1 VGKIDFAGELS
12 APQLR
17 AATYADGPLRVVG
30 GPGGGKTR
38 VLTYRIA
45 WMIREGGVAPEHLL
59 ALTFTNKAAIEM
71 KTRLTTLLG
80 EEINVAASTIHSWAY
95 RFLCIH
101 RGKQAEGILGSW
113 NPNAKNAILADARQ
127 YFAWQQAVKAA
138 KVDIAPAFALHAVS
152 RAKNSGVTR
161 EALRAT
167 ASKGDDHK
175 MVRACD
181 AWLEYER
188 WQERMKV
195 IDFDDLLILANNLL
209 AQKAIVEKVRDQH
222 RVVLLD
228 ESQDTNLVQ
237 WGIVRKLAPPPT
249 AALTVVG
256 DYDQSIYGWRGAAAA
271 SFLEFVQDYAAET
284 VTLETN
290 YRSTRNIVAVANT
303 LIARNGSREDKVLE
317 AAGDDGNVPI
327 VRIEPDAGVEAS
339 RGVEQIRRW
348 LADHAADEVA
358 VLVRAWW
365 LTRSFEER
373 LLKGRIPYRVVGGPA
388 FFGRREVADL
398 LAYVALTVDVTKD
411 AAVQRILN
419 VPNRFMG
426 AAAWRAIERHALKRE
441 MPAMAA
447 LSDPGLRWPK
457 KYMRDKAMDLYVL
470 IQRLRRC
477 DGETVELLEHI
488 LERTRYLAWLKEECE
503 PEEFRNRKEN
513 IDEMMAAAEEHP
525 DPADFVFYA
534 EQLTPK
540 KDDSTEGVV
549 LTSIHGAKG
558 LEFPCVIVAG
568 CAEGILP
575 HERCEDVEEERRLA
589 YVAVTRAEQELMLTS
604 ATLYRGRGY
613 TPSRFFAEA
622 ELDVP
627 EWESAAA
634 AAAAAATAADDAADQ
649 GKKTAAPEVV
659 ATT

>member
-1 VGKIDFAGELS
+1 MGKIDFAAQLS
-12 APQLR
+12 DAQFR
-17 AATYADGPLRVVG
+17 AATHAEGPLRVVG

-45 WMIREGGVAPEHLL
+45 WMIREAGIAPEHLL
-59 ALTFTNKAAIEM
+59 ALTFTNKAATEM
-71 KTRLTTLLG
+71 KSRLAELLG
-80 EEINVAASTIHSWAY
+80 EDIKVAASTIHSWAY

-101 RGKQAEGILGSW
+101 RGKTAAGILGTW
-113 NPNAKNAILADARQ
+113 NPNAKSSILADARQ
-127 YFAWQQAVKAA
+127 YFAWQQAVRAA
-138 KVDIAPAFALHAVS
+138 KVDIAPAFALHTVS
-152 RAKNSGVTR
+152 RAKNNGVSR
-161 EALRAT
+161 AALRAT
-167 ASKGDDHK
+167 AEKGSDHK
-175 MVRACD
+175 TVRACA
-181 AWLEYER
+181 AWLEYEA
-188 WQERMKV
+188 WQQRMKV
-195 IDFDDLLILANNLL
+195 IDFDDLLILANDLL
-209 AQKAIVEKVRDQH
+209 ENDEIVAKVRDQH

-237 WGIVRKLAPPPT
+237 WGIVRKLAPPPSS
-249 AALTVVG
+249 ALTVVG

-271 SFLEFVQDYAAET
+271 SFLEFVQDYPAET

-290 YRSTRNIVAVANT
+290 YRSTATIVQTANT
-303 LIARNGSREDKVLE
+303 LIARNANREDKVLE
-317 AAGDDGNVPI
+317 AHRGAGGELI

-339 RGVEQIRRW
+339 RGVEQVRRW
-348 LADHAADEVA
+348 LADHAPGDVA
-358 VLVRAWW
+358 ILVRAWW
-365 LTRSFEER
+365 LTRSFEEH

-398 LAYVALTVDVTKD
+398 VAYVRLTVDPTKD
-411 AAVQRILN
+411 AALQRVLN

-441 MPAMAA
+441 MPALAA

-470 IQRLRRC
+470 LQRLRRFE
-477 DGETVELLEHI
+477 GSTLELLEHI
-488 LERTRYLAWLKEECE
+488 LERTRYLAWLKDECE
-503 PEEFRNRKEN
+503 PEGFRNRKEN
-513 IDEMMAAAEEHP
+513 IGEMLTAAEEHP

-540 KDDSTEGVV
+540 KDDSEEGVV

-589 YVAVTRAEQELMLTS
+589 YVAITRAEQELMLTA
-604 ATLYRGRGY
+604 ATLYRNRGY
-613 TPSRFFAEA
+613 TPSRFLAEA
-622 ELDVP
+622 GLDVP
-627 EWESAAA
+627 EWESTVAAIA
-634 AAAAAATAADDAADQ
+634 
-649 GKKTAAPEVV
+649 GEKTTAPEVV
-659 ATT
+659 VTT

>member
-1 VGKIDFAGELS
+1 VGKIDFAAALS
-12 APQLR
+12 AAQFR
-17 AATYADGPLRVVG
+17 AATHASGPLRVVG

-45 WMIREGGVAPEHLL
+45 WLILEAGMAPENIL
-59 ALTFTNKAAIEM
+59 ALTFTNKAAEEM
-71 KTRLTTLLG
+71 KARLAVLLG
-80 EEINVAASTIHSWAY
+80 EDIKVAASTIHSWAY

-101 RGKQAEGILGSW
+101 RGKNAEGILGTW

-127 YFAWQQAVKAA
+127 YFAWQQAVQAA
-138 KVDIAPAFALHAVS
+138 KVDVSPAFALHTVS
-152 RAKNSGVTR
+152 RAKNNGISR

-167 ASKGDDHK
+167 AEEGNEHK
-175 MVRACD
+175 VVRSCA
-181 AWLEYER
+181 AWVEYER

-195 IDFDDLLILANNLL
+195 IDFDDLLILANELL
-209 AQKAIVEKVRDQH
+209 ARKEIGKAVRDLH

-228 ESQDTNLVQ
+228 ETQDTNLVQ
-237 WGIVRKLAPPPT
+237 WGIVRKLAPPPQ
-249 AALTVVG
+249 ADLTVVG

-271 SFLEFVQDYAAET
+271 SFLEFVQDYQADT

-290 YRSTRNIVAVANT
+290 YRSTRTIVETANT
-303 LIARNGSREDKVLE
+303 LIARNSSREDKTLA
-317 AAGDDGNVPI
+317 AAGDAGTAPI
-327 VRIEPDAGVEAS
+327 VRIEADAGVEAS
-339 RGVEQIRRW
+339 RGVEQVRRW
-348 LADHAADEVA
+348 LADYAPGDIA

-373 LLKGRIPYRVVGGPA
+373 LLKGRVPYRVVGGPA

-398 LAYVALTVDVTKD
+398 LAYVTITVDHTRD
-411 AAVQRILN
+411 AALQRILN

-441 MPAMAA
+441 MPAVLA

-457 KYMRDKAMDLYVL
+457 QYMRDKAMDLYVL
-470 IQRLRRC
+470 LQKLRRFE
-477 DGETVELLEHI
+477 GTTVELIEYVM
-488 LERTRYLAWLKEECE
+488 ERTRYLAWLKEECE

-513 IDEMMAAAEEHP
+513 IDEMLAAAEEHL

-534 EQLTPK
+534 EQLVPK
-540 KDDSTEGVV
+540 KDDAEEGVV

-589 YVAVTRAEQELMLTS
+589 YVAITRAEKELMLTS
-604 ATLYRGRGY
+604 STLYRNRGY
-613 TPSRFFAEA
+613 IPSRFLEEAGLEVPEYEVPDATPEA
-622 ELDVP
+622 ERT
-627 EWESAAA
+627 
-634 AAAAAATAADDAADQ
+634 TAPA
-649 GKKTAAPEVV
+649 VV
-659 ATT
+659 TTT